1 MFTGA
6 LNDSCSEKS
15 EAVQQSCFLGNHI
28 LKTFS
33 KFTEEHPCW
42 SVISIKLLIC
52 GTLQENIHSE
62 VTNKS
67 HFDMGAPL

>member
-1 MFTGA
+1 MSEQGFNSQGFRFQQILLKKQMFTGA

-33 KFTEEHPCW
+33 KFTEEHPC
-42 SVISIKLLIC
+42 
-52 GTLQENIHSE
+52 
-62 VTNKS
+62 
-67 HFDMGAPL
+67 